1 MRPKGPQTKM
11 LTPYKCWPKESST
24 CNFVSPCNGASFY
37 IPFPHQVPKGP
48 QTNLTVNPL
57 QMLAGRVQY
66 LPPLEGSTDK
76 GYCKLFTFYKCRPWI
91 LGAPFLGHWDSGYLG
106 SKVQGPRIREHKDR
120 FQANG
125 STSLREGA
133 KFKNSQIVVKKVKW
147 TYFDVKWYKK

>member
-1 MRPKGPQTKM
+1 MAHRQKS
-11 LTPYKCWPKESST
+11 WPPTNVGQK
-24 CNFVSPCNGASFY
+24 SPVLATLWVLAMVQVF

-76 GYCKLFTFYKCRPWI
+76 GYCKLFTFYKCQPWI

-120 FQANG
+120 FQANC
-125 STSLREGA
+125 STPVREGA
-133 KFKNSQIVVKKVKW
+133 KFKNSQMVVKKVKW

>member
-1 MRPKGPQTKM
+1 MVQV
-11 LTPYKCWPKESST
+11 
-24 CNFVSPCNGASFY
+24 F

-57 QMLAGRVQY
+57 QMLAGRAQY

-91 LGAPFLGHWDSGYLG
+91 LGDPFLGHWDSGYLG

-125 STSLREGA
+125 STAVREGA
-133 KFKNSQIVVKKVKW
+133 KFKSGQMVVKKVKW
-147 TYFDVKWYKK
+147 TYFHAYLWQTMWNHTKKSMEGLKLSDSVFSRGDVWSS